1 MLWQQVGTR
10 MEKLVEPGVV
20 PYELGLVD
28 VVDPHIGFL
37 VPVDARA
44 SRLIESADGDPQLR
58 LVVPSIA
65 RAKLS

>member
-1 MLWQQVGTR
+1 MPY
-10 MEKLVEPGVV
+10 E

-28 VVDPHIGFL
+28 VVDPHVGCL

-44 SRLIESADGDPQLR
+44 RRLIESADGDPRLR
-58 LVVPSIA
+58 LVVPSIT

>member
-28 VVDPHIGFL
+28 AGGDPPLLGGA
-37 VPVDARA
+37 DARA
-44 SRLIESADGDPQLR
+44 GLR
-58 LVVPSIA
+58 I
-65 RAKLS
+65 